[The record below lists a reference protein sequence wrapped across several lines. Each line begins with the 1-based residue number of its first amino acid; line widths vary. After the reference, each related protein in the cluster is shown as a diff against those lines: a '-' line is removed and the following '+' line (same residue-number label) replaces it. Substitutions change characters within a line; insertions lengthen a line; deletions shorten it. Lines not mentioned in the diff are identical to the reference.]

1 VTDDNLSQDMPVT
14 GSRYVNPS
22 DPLDGRT
29 YGAHNLIAGRVDRS
43 YLAERNKAIIE
54 AYQRGASYEQLAQ
67 HYGLLRASVRQL
79 IQGSYGR
86 TKQAAEP

>member
-1 VTDDNLSQDMPVT
+1 MSD
-14 GSRYVNPS
+14 SR
-22 DPLDGRT
+22 DGR
-29 YGAHNLIAGRVDRS
+29 IDRS
-43 YLAERNKAIIE
+43 YLVERNKAIIE

-86 TKQAAEP
+86 TQQAAEP